1 MGTWSKAD
9 IVQYLKTGQNT
20 RAIAVGSMQEV
31 IMLSTSKMQDS
42 DLNAIAQYLKSLPAQ
57 NAASPKTPPR
67 MQMAKGQDVFVAHCA
82 VCHLST
88 ESAHGS
94 REFPLLDGDTLIQG
108 HNPTTILHVLLEGS
122 QSPKTDNAPTGYS
135 MPSFAA
141 LSDENIAD
149 VATYIRNAWS
159 NRADAVSVKDVTKLR
174 KELQP

>member
-1 MGTWSKAD
+1 
-9 IVQYLKTGQNT
+9 
-20 RAIAVGSMQEV
+20 MQEV
-31 IMLSTSKMQDS
+31 IMLSTSRMQDS
-42 DLNAIAQYLKSLPAQ
+42 DLGAIAEYLKSLPAQ
-57 NAASPKTPPR
+57 SAANPKMPPQK
-67 MQMAKGQDVFVAHCA
+67 QMTEGQAVFVAHCA

-88 ESAHGS
+88 ESAHGA

-108 HNPTTILHVLLEGS
+108 RSPTTVLHVLLEGS

-149 VATYIRNAWS
+149 VASYIRNAWS
-159 NRADAVSVKDVTKLR
+159 NRAAAVSAKDVTKLR